1 MAEQEEKYW
10 LERLKEGDEAALGKI
25 FDVYYSDLV
34 SRIFRIIPDSD
45 TCQDIAQDVF
55 VELWNKRSSIEIH
68 SSLGAYLNRAAVN
81 RALNYLKSRNRGI
94 IDGSAELVETADI
107 GEVFLTDV
115 RQTEEMELRLHRAIE
130 KLPERCRAVFALSR
144 FEDLSHKEIADRLG
158 ISVKTIENQITK
170 AMKLLRESLR
180 DST

>member
-10 LERLKEGDEAALGKI
+10 LERLKEGDEAALRKI
-25 FDVYYSDLV
+25 FDAYYSDL
-34 SRIFRIIPDSD
+34 STRIFRIIPDPD

-68 SSLGAYLNRAAVN
+68 SSLGAYLNRAVIN
-81 RALNYLKSRNRGI
+81 RALNYLKARNRGI
-94 IDGSAELVETADI
+94 IDDSAELPEAADI
-107 GEVFLTDV
+107 SVNISVAPDQNED
-115 RQTEEMELRLHRAIE
+115 MESRLHRAIE
-130 KLPERCRAVFALSR
+130 KLPERCRAIFILSR
-144 FEDLSHKEIADRLG
+144 FEDLSHREIAERLE

-180 DST
+180 DTT